1 MNINHKT
8 FTIGIELELTGI
20 SRLSAAILLADYFD
34 TELDHIGGELD
45 TYEILD
51 EYNRVWKV
59 VKDSSIEPQRNYQGN
74 LQYATDEFQVEVV
87 SPILYYNDI
96 SMLQEMV
103 RILRVY
109 GEAIVNISTGMH
121 VHIGAHK
128 FSTNNLRSLCN
139 IVYAKQRLLEK
150 TLKFDNQKGYRNPLS
165 YDFIQQLNRM
175 KPKTL
180 DELTKV
186 WYGTSDCVESGR
198 DKYANSTR
206 YRLLNLQPLLS
217 REQKTIEF
225 RMFNSTLDE
234 KEIKVYIQ
242 LITLIAAQA
251 LNQKKASY
259 KINLTEVKNDK
270 YLFRVWL
277 LQMGAI
283 GDEYKEMRLF
293 LLSML
298 KGNAAWRYPENIPI
312 SVNSTY

>member
-109 GEAIVNISTGMH
+109 CEAIVNISTGMH

>member
-20 SRLSAAILLADYFD
+20 SRLSAAILLADFFD
-34 TELDHIGGELD
+34 TEMDHIGGELD

-51 EYNRVWKV
+51 EHNRVWRV

-87 SPILYYNDI
+87 SPILYYKDI
-96 SMLQEMV
+96 PMLQEMV

-109 GEAIVNISTGMH
+109 GEAIANTSTGLH
-121 VHIGAHK
+121 VHIGANK

-139 IVYAKQRLLEK
+139 IIYAKQRLLEK
-150 TLKFDNQKGYRNPLS
+150 TLKFDNQKGYRNSLS
-165 YDFIQQLNRM
+165 YAFIQQLNRM
-175 KPKTL
+175 KPQTL
-180 DELTKV
+180 DELTMI
-186 WYGTSDCVESGR
+186 WYGKSDCVDSSR
-198 DKYANSTR
+198 DKYVDSTR
-206 YRLLNLQPLLS
+206 YRLINLQPLLS
-217 REQKTIEF
+217 REQSTIEF

-251 LNQKKASY
+251 LKQKKVSY
-259 KINLTEVKNDK
+259 KKKFTEVKNDK

-298 KGNAAWRYPENIPI
+298 EGNAAWRYPENIPI
-312 SVNSTY
+312 SVKSTY